1 MIRWLNLTRN
11 VGSLL
16 PGMVLYGCSTV
27 IFAQVTVLETETVS
41 ANAVVNTAGN
51 SAFYSSAPSISTPPL
66 AIEQAIAQS
75 VQWHPAIGEAVAI
88 LSQREEQ
95 IAIARAGY
103 YPRIQGGLRSGY
115 DNTYD
120 ESKSSQALV
129 LSVSQML
136 YDFGKVSN
144 DVKAARAGVALGQA
158 NLLYTIDQIIR
169 DTAYAV
175 IEIQR
180 YQNLFNIAEDQ
191 IEGVTRILNLAEQ
204 RSRSGASTRSDA
216 VQAQSRLEGARV
228 TLLQHIA
235 RLQRWQ
241 AHLASLIGE
250 SGSRTAT
257 DDFPAQLLSSCDQSE
272 SDPLKVPEFLI
283 AQARQ
288 AEAIARRDL
297 ARSENR
303 PTISIDPSV
312 THYLDNNYQ
321 VGPNQDRTQW
331 GVFLNVNMPFYQG
344 GSNRA
349 RVRSADFAL
358 RSAEAALESAK
369 LIVKQGLF
377 EAFTQTASL
386 ERSLESLARRD
397 VSISETR
404 DLYRQQYLDL
414 GTRSLL
420 DLLNA
425 EQEIHQSRF
434 DRQNTIS
441 DLRRLQIDCLYNTG
455 ELRDAFALTQAPV
468 QGVEITP

>member
-1 MIRWLNLTRN
+1 MIRLLNLNRFYTLLLSGCIFSSICFTAHGQTGAVSTSITQN
-11 VGSLL
+11 SPLQTADAYAASVPAQNASLE
-16 PGMVLYGCSTV
+16 
-27 IFAQVTVLETETVS
+27 IIQ
-41 ANAVVNTAGN
+41 AVN
-51 SAFYSSAPSISTPPL
+51 
-66 AIEQAIAQS
+66 QS
-75 VQWHPAIGEAVAI
+75 VQWHPSIAEAVG
-88 LSQREEQ
+88 LLYQRQQE
-95 IAIARAGY
+95 ISIARAGY
-103 YPRIQGGLRSGY
+103 YPRIQGGLRAGY

-120 ESKSSQALV
+120 ESKSTQALV

-144 DVKAARAGVALGQA
+144 TVKAAEAGVALGEA
-158 NLLYTIDQIIR
+158 NLLYTIDQIAR
-169 DTAYAV
+169 DAAYAV

-180 YQNLFNIAEDQ
+180 YQNLTRVAEEQ
-191 IEGVTRILNLAEQ
+191 MEGVTRIQELAEQ
-204 RSRSGASTRSDA
+204 RNRQGASTRSDA
-216 VQAQSRLEGARV
+216 VQAHSRLEGARV
-228 TLLQHIA
+228 TSLQYTA

-250 SGSRTAT
+250 SGSRSVT
-257 DDFPAQLLSSCDQSE
+257 DSFPAELLQSCDQAE
-272 SDPLKVPEFLI
+272 SDPRRVPEFLI
-283 AQARQ
+283 AMARQ
-288 AEAIARRDL
+288 AEATARRDV
-297 ARSENR
+297 ARAENR

-331 GVFLNVNMPFYQG
+331 GVFLNVSVPVYQG

-358 RSAEAALESAK
+358 RSAEAALDAAR
-369 LIVKQGLF
+369 LAVRQGLF

-386 ERSLESLARRD
+386 ERSLDSLSRRD
-397 VSISETR
+397 ISISETR
-404 DLYRQQYLDL
+404 DLYRQQYLEL
-414 GTRSLL
+414 GTRTLL

-455 ELRDAFALTQAPV
+455 ELRDAFALTQQAV

>member
-1 MIRWLNLTRN
+1 MIRWTGFNRWCKP
-11 VGSLL
+11 LL
-16 PGMVLYGCSTV
+16 PGLFFSCV
-27 IFAQVTVLETETVS
+27 
-41 ANAVVNTAGN
+41 
-51 SAFYSSAPSISTPPL
+51 SISVQSQPSTMNDAL
-66 AIEQAIAQS
+66 VATDTRYAATSAIKHPRLDLIQAIHSA
-75 VQWHPAIGEAVAI
+75 VQWHPAIGEAVAG
-88 LSQREEQ
+88 LYQREEQ

-103 YPRIQGGLRSGY
+103 YPRIQGGFRSGY

-144 DVKAARAGVALGQA
+144 NVKAARAGVALGQA
-158 NLLYTIDQIIR
+158 NLLYSIDQIVR

-180 YQNLFNIAEDQ
+180 YQNLLDIAEDQ
-191 IEGVTRILNLAEQ
+191 IQGVTRILNLAEQ

-216 VQAQSRLEGARV
+216 MQAQSRLEGARV
-228 TLLQHIA
+228 TVLQNAA
-235 RLQRWQ
+235 RVQRWQ
-241 AHLASLIGE
+241 THLASLIGE
-250 SGSRTAT
+250 SGARAT
-257 DDFPAQLLSSCDQSE
+257 TDNFPEQLLSSCNQPE
-272 SDPLKVPEFLI
+272 SDPLNVPEFLI
-283 AQARQ
+283 ARARQ
-288 AEAIARRDL
+288 TEALALRDV
-297 ARSENR
+297 ARSDNR

-321 VGPNQDRTQW
+321 RGPNQDRTQW

-369 LIVKQGLF
+369 LNVRQGLF

-397 VSISETR
+397 ITISETR

-434 DRQNTIS
+434 DRQNTVS